1 MQRPE
6 AEEFIY
12 REVRLL
18 DQGRFGEWRALF
30 AADGLY
36 WVPSGDPDRDPEQ
49 HCSIIHAGPQ
59 ELDDRLA
66 RASSTFFW
74 AGDPPLRTVHMVGN
88 VLVEHADPGLVTL
101 SCNQVIYLYRDG
113 DQRRDQPLHT
123 LPAQCEYRLIPGPGE
138 VRIGYKKLVLLQ
150 GDGLLPLLPPII

>member
-6 AEEFIY
+6 AEEFLY

-18 DQGRFGEWRALF
+18 DQGRFAEWRALF
-30 AADGLY
+30 APDGLY
-36 WVPSGDPDRDPEQ
+36 WVPSGDPQRDPEQ

-66 RASSTFFW
+66 RASSPFFW

-88 VLVEHADPGLVTL
+88 VLVEHADPSRVTL
-101 SCNQVIYLYRDG
+101 TCNQVIYLYRDG
-113 DQRRDQPLHT
+113 DQRRDQPLHI
-123 LPAQCEYRLIPGPGE
+123 LPAQCEYRLVGE
-138 VRIGYKKLVLLQ
+138 AGDTRIASKKIVLLQ
-150 GDGLLPLLPPII
+150 GDGLLPLLPAII

>member
-1 MQRPE
+1 MHRAQ

-30 AADGLY
+30 APDSLY
-36 WVPSGDPDRDPEQ
+36 WVPSGDPDRDPGQ

-88 VLVEHADPGLVTL
+88 VLVEHADSSLVTL

-123 LPAQCEYRLIPGPGE
+123 LPAQCEYRLALGATDA
-138 VRIGYKKLVLLQ
+138 RIAFKKVVLLQ
-150 GDGLLPLLPPII
+150 GDGLVPLLPAII